1 MKFTKKSS
9 NRMKIYLLV
18 TSLLMTA
25 LSTPTLANFLSV
37 RQKPAAV
44 VAKPKPVVL
53 AVAKPPLTTGIVKPL
68 AKKKAKK
75 VTKKVK
81 VAKDSLAVDID
92 PTQASSPL
100 YENNKNLELN

>member
-1 MKFTKKSS
+1 
-9 NRMKIYLLV
+9 MKIYLLV
-18 TSLLMTA
+18 TSLVMTA

-37 RQKPAAV
+37 SQNPAPVVAKSKPAV
-44 VAKPKPVVL
+44 VA
-53 AVAKPPLTTGIVKPL
+53 VAKPL

-75 VTKKVK
+75 VTKKAK
-81 VAKDSLAVDID
+81 VAKDSLAIDID